1 MKFVFESHPH
11 NFTVTHPD
19 IIKAPDYQ
27 RYALDKYR
35 EYGDFV
41 FFGSLG
47 TAERLK
53 HIGLGHIEL
62 DRRFDFSRYAKLLHS
77 TLLINSDW
85 KKGLEKA
92 REVKN
97 EEGLFF
103 GRPDSYAKDF
113 DGQLFHSAIKSKFK
127 ETGKHWI
134 VSSPK
139 VIVEEYRCFIV
150 NNELVTASKYR
161 TLGQMDIENITEED
175 HIYAK
180 LEALCK
186 KVLEE
191 IEFFMPRNI
200 VLDIALQGLKNE
212 KTVLK
217 LLEINSVNTSGL
229 YACDPLKI
237 VEAYA
242 I

>member
-11 NFTVTHPD
+11 TFTVTHSD
-19 IIKAPDYQ
+19 IVKAPDYQ

-62 DRRFDFSRYAKLLHS
+62 DRRFDFSRYAKLIHP
-77 TLLINSDW
+77 TLLLNADW
-85 KKGLEKA
+85 KKGLEKS

-97 EEGLFF
+97 EAGLFF

-113 DGQLFHSAIKSKFK
+113 EGQLFHSAIDNKFK
-127 ETGKHWI
+127 ETGKTWI
-134 VSSPK
+134 VASPK
-139 VIVEEYRCFIV
+139 VILEEYRCFIV
-150 NNELVTASKYR
+150 NNELATASKYR
-161 TLGQMDIENITEED
+161 TLGQMDIENITDKEPM
-175 HIYAK
+175 YANLK
-180 LEALCK
+180 TFCRQIID
-186 KVLEE
+186 E

-200 VLDIALQGLKNE
+200 VLDIARQGLSNE

-217 LLEINSVNTSGL
+217 LLEINSINTSGL

-237 VEAYA
+237 IEAYA
-242 I
+242 Y